1 LQLELLHNSAVESD
15 AATDRRTVM
24 RPSTIPILAAVALSL
39 AFPSSADAGLRF
51 GPAALLGAVA
61 GSFGALFGGFRHS
74 SRHHR
79 RSATHPSVGQR
90 SARAAR
96 MERRAALSAHRPSAR
111 ALAAPTTA
119 PPPERTAPVAPEQA
133 AALPPD
139 QTAALPPER
148 AAPIPPERTAAIF
161 WPDAA
166 RDLVEYV
173 LLPAGNDR
181 FWAYGYDA
189 IVQGAFAP
197 SDVDDR
203 RGPRNRPAANQV
215 SDATSPATAPVS
227 SSDLCGN
234 VAAEA
239 GADALIERIE
249 RAVEPTA
256 SQRDALEQL
265 RTAVAQAIERIQAT
279 CPAAAPATLAQRLT
293 AIQDRIWAMHD
304 ALFTVRLPF
313 ENFSNSLTDEQQ
325 RRLRGGAPDSAQ
337 SGADA
342 ANRRAQTCAEPAAGI
357 ADGIMRAIGRGAPP
371 SGPQRAGLDALRL
384 NSAAMAKLVAGSCP
398 ADPLLSPM
406 GRFAAATDR
415 LDVMLFAAMSMSPAL
430 QQLYD
435 SLDDKQKAD
444 LNRALRQARP
454 SGSAGGRS

>member
-1 LQLELLHNSAVESD
+1 LQPELLHYSAVESD

-24 RPSTIPILAAVALSL
+24 RPRTIPIIAAVAFSL
-39 AFPSSADAGLRF
+39 AVPTNADARPRF
-51 GPAALLGAVA
+51 GPAVLLGAVA
-61 GSFGALFGGFRHS
+61 GVLFGGFRHS
-74 SRHHR
+74 SRHYR
-79 RSATHPSVGQR
+79 RSATHAAVGPRR

-96 MERRAALSAHRPSAR
+96 MERRTAISAR
-111 ALAAPTTA
+111 QPPTRAPAVPTAAV
-119 PPPERTAPVAPEQA
+119 PPERTAPVAPEQA
-133 AALPPD
+133 AA

-189 IVQGAFAP
+189 VVQGAFAP
-197 SDVDDR
+197 SDADDR
-203 RGPRNRPAANQV
+203 RGARNRPAANQV

-227 SSDLCGN
+227 SFDLCGN

-265 RTAVAQAIERIQAT
+265 RAAVAQAIERIQAT

-304 ALFTVRLPF
+304 ALFTLRLPF

-325 RRLRGGAPDSAQ
+325 RRLRGGAPESAQ

-342 ANRRAQTCAEPAAGI
+342 TDARAQTCAEPAAGI
-357 ADGIMRAIGRGAPP
+357 ADGIMRAIGRAAPP

-415 LDVMLFAAMSMSPAL
+415 LDLMLFAAMNMGPAL

-444 LNRALRQARP
+444 FNRALRQGRQ
-454 SGSAGGRS
+454 SGPAGGRS

>member
-1 LQLELLHNSAVESD
+1 
-15 AATDRRTVM
+15 M

-39 AFPSSADAGLRF
+39 AVPSNADARPRF
-51 GPAALLGAVA
+51 GPAALLGVMA
-61 GSFGALFGGFRHS
+61 GSFGAMFGGFRHS

-79 RSATHPSVGQR
+79 RSATHPSMGQR

-96 MERRAALSAHRPSAR
+96 MERRAALDAHRPSAR
-111 ALAAPTTA
+111 APAAPTTA

-133 AALPPD
+133 TALPPD
-139 QTAALPPER
+139 QTAAPPPER
-148 AAPIPPERTAAIF
+148 AVPTPPERTAAVF
-161 WPDAA
+161 WSDAA

-173 LLPAGNDR
+173 VLPAGNDR
-181 FWAYGYDA
+181 FWVYGYDA
-189 IVQGAFAP
+189 IVQAAFAP

-203 RGPRNRPAANQV
+203 RGARNRPTANQV
-215 SDATSPATAPVS
+215 SDATSPATAPFS

-234 VAAEA
+234 VAADT

-256 SQRDALEQL
+256 SQRDALEKL

-279 CPAAAPATLAQRLT
+279 CPAAAPVTLAQRLT
-293 AIQDRIWAMHD
+293 VIQDRIWAMHD
-304 ALFTVRLPF
+304 ALLTLRLPF
-313 ENFSNSLTDEQQ
+313 EDFSNSLTDEQQ
-325 RRLRGGAPDSAQ
+325 RRWRGGASDSAQ
-337 SGADA
+337 SRADA
-342 ANRRAQTCAEPAAGI
+342 TDGRARTCAELAAGM
-357 ADGIMRAIGRGAPP
+357 ADGIMRAIGRAAPP

-398 ADPLLSPM
+398 ADPRLSPM

-454 SGSAGGRS
+454 SGPAGRRS

>member
-1 LQLELLHNSAVESD
+1 
-15 AATDRRTVM
+15 M
-24 RPSTIPILAAVALSL
+24 RPSTIPILAAVAFSL
-39 AFPSSADAGLRF
+39 AVPSNADARPRF
-51 GPAALLGAVA
+51 GPAVLLGVVA
-61 GSFGALFGGFRHS
+61 GSFGAMFGGFRHS

-79 RSATHPSVGQR
+79 RSATHASVGQR
-90 SARAAR
+90 STRAAR

-111 ALAAPTTA
+111 APAAPTTA

-148 AAPIPPERTAAIF
+148 AAPIPPEPAAPIPPERTAAIF

-215 SDATSPATAPVS
+215 SDATSPATAPFS

-234 VAAEA
+234 VAADA

-304 ALFTVRLPF
+304 ALFTLRLPF
-313 ENFSNSLTDEQQ
+313 ENFSNSLTDEQR
-325 RRLRGGAPDSAQ
+325 RRLRGGASDSAQ

-342 ANRRAQTCAEPAAGI
+342 TDGRAQTCAEPAAGI
-357 ADGIMRAIGRGAPP
+357 ADGIMRAIGRAAPP
-371 SGPQRAGLDALRL
+371 SGPQRAGLEALRL

-435 SLDDKQKAD
+435 SLDDKQKAG
-444 LNRALRQARP
+444 LNQALRQARP

>member
-1 LQLELLHNSAVESD
+1 
-15 AATDRRTVM
+15 M
-24 RPSTIPILAAVALSL
+24 RPFTIPILAAVGLSL

-61 GSFGALFGGFRHS
+61 GSFGAMFGGFRRS

-79 RSATHPSVGQR
+79 RSATHASVGQR

-96 MERRAALSAHRPSAR
+96 IERRAALSARRPSAR
-111 ALAAPTTA
+111 THAAPTTA
-119 PPPERTAPVAPEQA
+119 PPPERPAPVAPEQA

-139 QTAALPPER
+139 QTAAAPPER
-148 AAPIPPERTAAIF
+148 APAIF

-173 LLPAGNDR
+173 LLPTGNDR

-197 SDVDDR
+197 SNVDDR
-203 RGPRNRPAANQV
+203 RSARNRPPANQV
-215 SDATSPATAPVS
+215 SDATSPATPLFS

-234 VAAEA
+234 VAADA

-256 SQRDALEQL
+256 SQRDALEKL
-265 RTAVAQAIERIQAT
+265 RTAVGQAMERIKAT
-279 CPAAAPATLAQRLT
+279 CPAAAPAQRLS

-304 ALFTVRLPF
+304 ALLTLRLPF
-313 ENFSNSLTDEQQ
+313 EDFSNSLTDEQQ
-325 RRLRGGAPDSAQ
+325 RHLRAGAPDSAQ
-337 SGADA
+337 SGANATDG
-342 ANRRAQTCAEPAAGI
+342 RAQRCAEPAAGI
-357 ADGIMRAIGRGAPP
+357 ADGIMRAIGRAAPP
-371 SGPQRAGLDALRL
+371 SGPKRAGLEALRL

-406 GRFAAATDR
+406 GRFTAATDR
-415 LDVMLFAAMSMSPAL
+415 LDVMLFAAMSMGPAL

-454 SGSAGGRS
+454 SGPAGGRS

>member
-1 LQLELLHNSAVESD
+1 
-15 AATDRRTVM
+15 M
-24 RPSTIPILAAVALSL
+24 RPPTIPILAAVALSL
-39 AFPSSADAGLRF
+39 AVPSNADSRPRF
-51 GPAALLGAVA
+51 GPAALLGVVA
-61 GSFGALFGGFRHS
+61 GSFGAMFGGFRHA

-111 ALAAPTTA
+111 APAEPAVPTTA

-197 SDVDDR
+197 SDADDR
-203 RGPRNRPAANQV
+203 RGQRNRPAANQV

-256 SQRDALEQL
+256 SQRDALDQL

-279 CPAAAPATLAQRLT
+279 CPAAAPATLAR
-293 AIQDRIWAMHD
+293 
-304 ALFTVRLPF
+304 
-313 ENFSNSLTDEQQ
+313 
-325 RRLRGGAPDSAQ
+325 
-337 SGADA
+337 
-342 ANRRAQTCAEPAAGI
+342 RRA
-357 ADGIMRAIGRGAPP
+357 P
-371 SGPQRAGLDALRL
+371 SRRRELPMGSCERLDAPRRRADR
-384 NSAAMAKLVAGSCP
+384 SA
-398 ADPLLSPM
+398 
-406 GRFAAATDR
+406 
-415 LDVMLFAAMSMSPAL
+415 
-430 QQLYD
+430 
-435 SLDDKQKAD
+435 
-444 LNRALRQARP
+444 RAWTRC
-454 SGSAGGRS
+454 G

>member
-1 LQLELLHNSAVESD
+1 LQPELLHQSAVESD

-24 RPSTIPILAAVALSL
+24 RPSTIPIIAAVALSL
-39 AFPSSADAGLRF
+39 ALPSNADARPRF
-51 GPAALLGAVA
+51 GPAALLGVVA
-61 GSFGALFGGFRHS
+61 GSFGAMFGGFRHS

-96 MERRAALSAHRPSAR
+96 MERRAALGAHRPSAR
-111 ALAAPTTA
+111 APAAPTTV
-119 PPPERTAPVAPEQA
+119 PPPERTPPVVPEQA

-139 QTAALPPER
+139 QTAAPPPER
-148 AAPIPPERTAAIF
+148 AAPIPPERMAAVF

-173 LLPAGNDR
+173 VLPAGNDR

-189 IVQGAFAP
+189 IVQAAFAP

-203 RGPRNRPAANQV
+203 RGARNHPAANQV

-256 SQRDALEQL
+256 SQRDALEKL
-265 RTAVAQAIERIQAT
+265 RTAVAQAIERIQVT

-293 AIQDRIWAMHD
+293 AIQNRIWAMHD
-304 ALFTVRLPF
+304 ALLTLRLPF
-313 ENFSNSLTDEQQ
+313 EDFSNALTDEQR
-325 RRLRGGAPDSAQ
+325 RRLHGGASDSAQ

-342 ANRRAQTCAEPAAGI
+342 TDGRAQTCAEPAAGI
-357 ADGIMRAIGRGAPP
+357 ADGIMRAIGRAAPP
-371 SGPQRAGLDALRL
+371 SGPQREGLDALRL
-384 NSAAMAKLVAGSCP
+384 NSAAMAKLVSGSCP

-415 LDVMLFAAMSMSPAL
+415 LDIMLFAAMSMSPAL

-435 SLDDKQKAD
+435 SLDDKQKAS
-444 LNRALRQARP
+444 LNRALRQAKP
-454 SGSAGGRS
+454 SGS

>member
-1 LQLELLHNSAVESD
+1 MHDWGLTPSQVRSNASGVIGGWRQHLPNHGIPAHSEATPGVVLQRFLSPAVQLELLHSSAVESD

-24 RPSTIPILAAVALSL
+24 RPSTIPILAVVALSL
-39 AFPSSADAGLRF
+39 ALPSSSADARLRF

-79 RSATHPSVGQR
+79 RSATHASVGLR
-90 SARAAR
+90 STRTAR
-96 MERRAALSAHRPSAR
+96 MERRAALSAHRPSAH

-148 AAPIPPERTAAIF
+148 ATPLPPERTAAIF

-166 RDLVEYV
+166 RDLVDYV
-173 LLPAGNDR
+173 LFPPSTDR
-181 FWAYGYDA
+181 FWADGSDA
-189 IVQGAFAP
+189 ILQGAFAP
-197 SDVDDR
+197 SDVGDR
-203 RGPRNRPAANQV
+203 RGARNRPAATKV

-227 SSDLCGN
+227 ASDLCGN

-239 GADALIERIE
+239 GAAALIERIE

-304 ALFTVRLPF
+304 ALFTLRLPF
-313 ENFSNSLTDEQQ
+313 EDFSNSLTDEQQ
-325 RRLRGGAPDSAQ
+325 RRLRGGASDSAQ

-342 ANRRAQTCAEPAAGI
+342 TGGRPPARAQ
-357 ADGIMRAIGRGAPP
+357 
-371 SGPQRAGLDALRL
+371 
-384 NSAAMAKLVAGSCP
+384 
-398 ADPLLSPM
+398 
-406 GRFAAATDR
+406 AAA
-415 LDVMLFAAMSMSPAL
+415 
-430 QQLYD
+430 
-435 SLDDKQKAD
+435 AD
-444 LNRALRQARP
+444 CARGPPVLRP
-454 SGSAGGRS
+454 PT

>member
-1 LQLELLHNSAVESD
+1 
-15 AATDRRTVM
+15 M
-24 RPSTIPILAAVALSL
+24 RPRTIPIIAAVAFSL
-39 AFPSSADAGLRF
+39 AVPSNADARPRF
-51 GPAALLGAVA
+51 GPAALLGAVVA
-61 GSFGALFGGFRHS
+61 GSFGAMFGGFRHS

-111 ALAAPTTA
+111 APAVPTTA

-148 AAPIPPERTAAIF
+148 ATSIPPERTAAIF

-189 IVQGAFAP
+189 IVQTAFAP

-215 SDATSPATAPVS
+215 SDATSPATAPFS

-234 VAAEA
+234 VAADA
-239 GADALIERIE
+239 GADALIERIG

-256 SQRDALEQL
+256 SQRDALERL

-279 CPAAAPATLAQRLT
+279 CPAVPPATLAQRLT

-304 ALFTVRLPF
+304 ALLTLRLPF
-313 ENFSNSLTDEQQ
+313 EDFSNSLTDEQQ
-325 RRLRGGAPDSAQ
+325 RRWRGGAPG
-337 SGADA
+337 GADA
-342 ANRRAQTCAEPAAGI
+342 TDGRAQTCAEPAAGI
-357 ADGIMRAIGRGAPP
+357 ADRIMRAIEPAARSAGQ
-371 SGPQRAGLDALRL
+371 QRAGLEALRL

-435 SLDDKQKAD
+435 SLDDKQKAG
-444 LNRALRQARP
+444 LNRALRQGRP
-454 SGSAGGRS
+454 SGPAGGRS

>member
-1 LQLELLHNSAVESD
+1 MRHS
-15 AATDRRTVM
+15 TV
-24 RPSTIPILAAVALSL
+24 PIIAAVALSL
-39 AFPSSADAGLRF
+39 TFPTSADAGLRF
-51 GPAALLGAVA
+51 GPAALLGVVA
-61 GSFGALFGGFRHS
+61 GSFALLGGFRHA

-79 RSATHPSVGQR
+79 HSATHPSLRQH

-96 MERRAALSAHRPSAR
+96 MEQRAALSAHRPSAR
-111 ALAAPTTA
+111 PPAQPPAAP
-119 PPPERTAPVAPEQA
+119 PSERTAPVAREQGA
-133 AALPPD
+133 TVPPD
-139 QTAALPPER
+139 QTAALPPDQ

-197 SDVDDR
+197 SDAGDR
-203 RGPRNRPAANQV
+203 RGPRNLPAANQV

-304 ALFTVRLPF
+304 ALFTLRLPF
-313 ENFSNSLTDEQQ
+313 ENFSNSLTDAQR
-325 RRLRGGAPDSAQ
+325 RRLRGGAPDSAR

-342 ANRRAQTCAEPAAGI
+342 TGGRAQT
-357 ADGIMRAIGRGAPP
+357 
-371 SGPQRAGLDALRL
+371 
-384 NSAAMAKLVAGSCP
+384 
-398 ADPLLSPM
+398 
-406 GRFAAATDR
+406 
-415 LDVMLFAAMSMSPAL
+415 
-430 QQLYD
+430 
-435 SLDDKQKAD
+435 
-444 LNRALRQARP
+444 
-454 SGSAGGRS
+454 

>member
-1 LQLELLHNSAVESD
+1 
-15 AATDRRTVM
+15 M
-24 RPSTIPILAAVALSL
+24 
-39 AFPSSADAGLRF
+39 
-51 GPAALLGAVA
+51 
-61 GSFGALFGGFRHS
+61 
-74 SRHHR
+74 
-79 RSATHPSVGQR
+79 
-90 SARAAR
+90 
-96 MERRAALSAHRPSAR
+96 
-111 ALAAPTTA
+111 
-119 PPPERTAPVAPEQA
+119 
-133 AALPPD
+133 
-139 QTAALPPER
+139 
-148 AAPIPPERTAAIF
+148 
-161 WPDAA
+161 
-166 RDLVEYV
+166 
-173 LLPAGNDR
+173 PAGNDR

-203 RGPRNRPAANQV
+203 RGARNRPAANQV
-215 SDATSPATAPVS
+215 SDATSPATAPFS
-227 SSDLCGN
+227 ASDLCGN

-304 ALFTVRLPF
+304 ALFTLRLPF
-313 ENFSNSLTDEQQ
+313 EDFSNSLTDEQQ
-325 RRLRGGAPDSAQ
+325 RRLRGGASDSAQ

-342 ANRRAQTCAEPAAGI
+342 TGGRAQTCAEPAAGI
-357 ADGIMRAIGRGAPP
+357 ADGIMRAIGRAAPP
-371 SGPQRAGLDALRL
+371 SGPQRAGLEALRL

-435 SLDDKQKAD
+435 SLDDKQKAG
-444 LNRALRQARP
+444 LNQALRQAKP
-454 SGSAGGRS
+454 SGS

>member
-1 LQLELLHNSAVESD
+1 
-15 AATDRRTVM
+15 
-24 RPSTIPILAAVALSL
+24 
-39 AFPSSADAGLRF
+39 
-51 GPAALLGAVA
+51 
-61 GSFGALFGGFRHS
+61 
-74 SRHHR
+74 
-79 RSATHPSVGQR
+79 
-90 SARAAR
+90 
-96 MERRAALSAHRPSAR
+96 
-111 ALAAPTTA
+111 
-119 PPPERTAPVAPEQA
+119 
-133 AALPPD
+133 
-139 QTAALPPER
+139 
-148 AAPIPPERTAAIF
+148 
-161 WPDAA
+161 
-166 RDLVEYV
+166 
-173 LLPAGNDR
+173 LPAGNDR
-181 FWAYGYDA
+181 FWAHGYDA

-197 SDVDDR
+197 SDVGDR

-279 CPAAAPATLAQRLT
+279 CPAAASATLAQRLT

-304 ALFTVRLPF
+304 ALLTLRLPF
-313 ENFSNSLTDEQQ
+313 EDFSNSLTDEQQ
-325 RRLRGGAPDSAQ
+325 RRLRGGAPDSAR

-342 ANRRAQTCAEPAAGI
+342 TGGRAQTCAEPAAGI
-357 ADGIMRAIGRGAPP
+357 ADGIMRAIGRAAPP
-371 SGPQRAGLDALRL
+371 SGPQRAGLEALRL

-454 SGSAGGRS
+454 SGS

>member
-24 RPSTIPILAAVALSL
+24 RPSTIPILAAVTLSL

-79 RSATHPSVGQR
+79 RSATHASVGPR

-148 AAPIPPERTAAIF
+148 ATPIPPERTAAIF

-197 SDVDDR
+197 SDVGDR

-304 ALFTVRLPF
+304 ALFTLRLPF

-325 RRLRGGAPDSAQ
+325 RRLRGAPDSAQ
-337 SGADA
+337 RGANATDG
-342 ANRRAQTCAEPAAGI
+342 RAQTCAEPAAGI
-357 ADGIMRAIGRGAPP
+357 ADGIMRAIGRAAPP
-371 SGPQRAGLDALRL
+371 SGPQRAGLEALRL
-384 NSAAMAKLVAGSCP
+384 NSAAMAKLVAASCP

-435 SLDDKQKAD
+435 SLDDKQQAD

-454 SGSAGGRS
+454 PGPAGGRS

>member
-1 LQLELLHNSAVESD
+1 
-15 AATDRRTVM
+15 M
-24 RPSTIPILAAVALSL
+24 RPRTIPIIATVAFSL
-39 AFPSSADAGLRF
+39 AVPSNADARPRF
-51 GPAALLGAVA
+51 GPAVLLGVVA
-61 GSFGALFGGFRHS
+61 GSFGAMFGGFRHS

-96 MERRAALSAHRPSAR
+96 MERRAALGAHRPSAR
-111 ALAAPTTA
+111 APAAPTTA

-139 QTAALPPER
+139 QTAAPPPER
-148 AAPIPPERTAAIF
+148 AVTTPPERTAAVF

-173 LLPAGNDR
+173 VLPAGNDR

-189 IVQGAFAP
+189 IVQAAFAP
-197 SDVDDR
+197 PDVDDR
-203 RGPRNRPAANQV
+203 RGARNRPAANQV
-215 SDATSPATAPVS
+215 SDATSPATAPLS

-234 VAAEA
+234 VAADS

-256 SQRDALEQL
+256 SQRDALEKL

-293 AIQDRIWAMHD
+293 AIQYRIWAMHD
-304 ALFTVRLPF
+304 ALLTLRLPF
-313 ENFSNSLTDEQQ
+313 EDFSNALTDKQ
-325 RRLRGGAPDSAQ
+325 RRRLHGGAPDSAQ

-342 ANRRAQTCAEPAAGI
+342 TDGRAQTCAEPAAGM
-357 ADGIMRAIGRGAPP
+357 ADGIMRAIERAAPP

-415 LDVMLFAAMSMSPAL
+415 LDIMLFAAMSMSPAL

-435 SLDDKQKAD
+435 SLDDKQKAG
-444 LNRALRQARP
+444 LNRALRQAKP
-454 SGSAGGRS
+454 SGS

>member
-1 LQLELLHNSAVESD
+1 M
-15 AATDRRTVM
+15 RPRTV
-24 RPSTIPILAAVALSL
+24 PIIAAVTFSL
-39 AFPSSADAGLRF
+39 AIPSNADARPRF
-51 GPAALLGAVA
+51 GPAALLGVVA

-96 MERRAALSAHRPSAR
+96 MERRAALSAHRSSAR

-119 PPPERTAPVAPEQA
+119 LPPERTAPVAPEQP
-133 AALPPD
+133 ALPPD
-139 QTAALPPER
+139 QTAALPPDQ

-181 FWAYGYDA
+181 FWAYGYDS

-197 SDVDDR
+197 SDAGDR
-203 RGPRNRPAANQV
+203 RGPRNLPGAKQV
-215 SDATSPATAPVS
+215 SDATAPATAPVC

-279 CPAAAPATLAQRLT
+279 CPAAAPATLAQRLP
-293 AIQDRIWAMHD
+293 AIQSRIWAMHD
-304 ALFTVRLPF
+304 ALFTLRLPF

-325 RRLRGGAPDSAQ
+325 RRLRRDASGSAQ
-337 SGADA
+337 SGANA
-342 ANRRAQTCAEPAAGI
+342 TAGRAQTCAEPAAGI
-357 ADGIMRAIGRGAPP
+357 ADGIMRAIGRAAPP
-371 SGPQRAGLDALRL
+371 SGPQRAGLEA
-384 NSAAMAKLVAGSCP
+384 
-398 ADPLLSPM
+398 
-406 GRFAAATDR
+406 
-415 LDVMLFAAMSMSPAL
+415 
-430 QQLYD
+430 
-435 SLDDKQKAD
+435 
-444 LNRALRQARP
+444 
-454 SGSAGGRS
+454 

>member
-1 LQLELLHNSAVESD
+1 
-15 AATDRRTVM
+15 M
-24 RPSTIPILAAVALSL
+24 RPWTIPVVGAVALSL
-39 AFPSSADAGLRF
+39 ALPSHADARLRF
-51 GPAALLGAVA
+51 GPAVVLGVLA
-61 GSFGALFGGFRHS
+61 GAMFGGFRHA

-79 RSATHPSVGQR
+79 HSAMHASVDRR
-90 SARAAR
+90 SARAAH

-111 ALAAPTTA
+111 APAASTTA
-119 PPPERTAPVAPEQA
+119 PPAERTAPVAPEQA
-133 AALPPD
+133 TALPPD

-173 LLPAGNDR
+173 LLPTGNDR

-203 RGPRNRPAANQV
+203 RGARNRPAANQV
-215 SDATSPATAPVS
+215 SDATSPATAPFS

-234 VAAEA
+234 VAADA
-239 GADALIERIE
+239 AADALIERIE

-256 SQRDALEQL
+256 LQRDALEKL
-265 RTAVAQAIERIQAT
+265 RAAVAQAIERIQAT

-304 ALFTVRLPF
+304 ALLTLRLPF
-313 ENFSNSLTDEQQ
+313 EDFSNSLTQEQR
-325 RRLRGGAPDSAQ
+325 RRLRGGATDSAQ
-337 SGADA
+337 SGANTTDG
-342 ANRRAQTCAEPAAGI
+342 RAQQMCAEPAAGM
-357 ADGIMRAIGRGAPP
+357 ADGIMRAIGRAAPP
-371 SGPQRAGLDALRL
+371 SGQQRAGLEALRL

-444 LNRALRQARP
+444 LYRALRQARP
-454 SGSAGGRS
+454 SGPAGGRS

>member
-1 LQLELLHNSAVESD
+1 M
-15 AATDRRTVM
+15 RPRTV
-24 RPSTIPILAAVALSL
+24 PIIAAVTFSL
-39 AFPSSADAGLRF
+39 AIPSNADARPRF
-51 GPAALLGAVA
+51 GPAALLGVVA
-61 GSFGALFGGFRHS
+61 GSFGAMFGGFRHS

-96 MERRAALSAHRPSAR
+96 MERRAALGAHRPSAR
-111 ALAAPTTA
+111 APTAPTTA

-133 AALPPD
+133 TALPPD
-139 QTAALPPER
+139 QTAARPPER

-197 SDVDDR
+197 SDAGDR
-203 RGPRNRPAANQV
+203 RGPRNLPAANQV
-215 SDATSPATAPVS
+215 SDATSPATAPFS

-256 SQRDALEQL
+256 SQRE
-265 RTAVAQAIERIQAT
+265 AIERIQAT

-304 ALFTVRLPF
+304 ALLTLRLPF

-325 RRLRGGAPDSAQ
+325 RRLRRDASGSAQ
-337 SGADA
+337 SGANA
-342 ANRRAQTCAEPAAGI
+342 TAGRAQTCAEPAAGI
-357 ADGIMRAIGRGAPP
+357 ADGIMRAIGRAAPP
-371 SGPQRAGLDALRL
+371 SGPQRAGLEALRL
-384 NSAAMAKLVAGSCP
+384 NSAAMAKLIAGSCP
-398 ADPLLSPM
+398 SDPRLNPM

-415 LDVMLFAAMSMSPAL
+415 LGVMLFAVMTMGPAL

-435 SLDDKQKAD
+435 SLDDKQKAG
-444 LNRALRQARP
+444 LNRALRQVRQP
-454 SGSAGGRS
+454 GPAGGRS

>member
-1 LQLELLHNSAVESD
+1 
-15 AATDRRTVM
+15 M
-24 RPSTIPILAAVALSL
+24 RPSTIPILAAVAFSL
-39 AFPSSADAGLRF
+39 AVPSNADARPRF

-79 RSATHPSVGQR
+79 RSATHASVGLR
-90 SARAAR
+90 STRTAR
-96 MERRAALSAHRPSAR
+96 MERRAALSAHRPSAH

-148 AAPIPPERTAAIF
+148 ATPLPPERTAAIF

-173 LLPAGNDR
+173 LLPTSNDR

-189 IVQGAFAP
+189 ILQGAFAP

-203 RGPRNRPAANQV
+203 RGARNRPAANQV

-227 SSDLCGN
+227 ASDLCGN

-304 ALFTVRLPF
+304 ALFTLRLPF
-313 ENFSNSLTDEQQ
+313 EDFSNSLTDEQQ
-325 RRLRGGAPDSAQ
+325 RRLRGGASDSAQ

-342 ANRRAQTCAEPAAGI
+342 TGGRAQTCAEPAAGI
-357 ADGIMRAIGRGAPP
+357 ADGIMRAIGRAAPQ
-371 SGPQRAGLDALRL
+371 SGPQRAGLEALRL

-415 LDVMLFAAMSMSPAL
+415 LDVMLFAAMSMSQAL
-430 QQLYD
+430 HQLYD

-454 SGSAGGRS
+454 SGPAGGRS